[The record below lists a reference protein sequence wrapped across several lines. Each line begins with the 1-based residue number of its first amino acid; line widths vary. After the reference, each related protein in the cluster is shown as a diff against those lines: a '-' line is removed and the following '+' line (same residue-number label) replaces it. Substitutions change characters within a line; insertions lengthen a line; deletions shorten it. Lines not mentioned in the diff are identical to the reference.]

1 MEKLII
7 LSDLW
12 GSLKSDWLPH
22 YTEILEKHFEIEYY
36 DCREL
41 GEIDLKECTEEKI
54 HQQFMNGGIDRAIK
68 YLLKTDSLKSAGS

>member
-54 HQQFMNGGIDRAIK
+54 H
-68 YLLKTDSLKSAGS
+68 